1 MGHVHVW
8 GLILYRACVQAHKA
22 FKKHKAE
29 ILLYV
34 DRMDLVSSSH

>member
-1 MGHVHVW
+1 M
-8 GLILYRACVQAHKA
+8 QAHKA

-34 DRMDLVSSSH
+34 DRMDLVSCTLSIAAASLTVTSR